1 MKKIDKPD
9 LKSATCLKAADM
21 NRIHFGGNHT
31 PLTARALLEGACAA
45 DGGGDGSQNGD
56 GDSNS

>member
-9 LKSATCLKAADM
+9 LKSATLLKAADM

-31 PLTARALLEGACAA
+31 PLTARALLAGNCA
-45 DGGGDGSQNGD
+45 GDGKEEGQNGA
-56 GDSNS
+56 GDSNT